1 MNAARAI
8 FLSKKEGG
16 SMLQSLDMNN
26 HFITN
31 IKDPVNSD
39 HGVNKKY
46 VDNQLVKKLDKGAKI
61 DMKNNAITNL
71 NLPTN
76 QKETQHVSSLST
88 TDLVKH
94 KKIISNLMAQQV
106 CRGT

>member
-1 MNAARAI
+1 MSGDLILQPQPYPIHGNTNKALSYNAARII

-16 SMLQSLDMNN
+16 SMLQTLDMNN

-46 VDNQLVKKLDKGAKI
+46 VDNQLAKKLDKGAKI
-61 DMKNNAITNL
+61 DMKNNGN
-71 NLPTN
+71 N
-76 QKETQHVSSLST
+76 QS
-88 TDLVKH
+88 
-94 KKIISNLMAQQV
+94 
-106 CRGT
+106 